1 MKSVRHLDLF
11 SGIGGFAYA
20 ADQVWGDVEHIFC
33 DNDKFCQQ
41 VLNKHWKGSKIYND
55 IRDITYADLNRLAG
69 GKAVNTNLGG
79 QSPLDK
85 SATGDK
91 LAIDILTGGFPC
103 QPFSQ
108 AGQRKGIDDD
118 RYLWPE
124 MLRVIQLAKPS
135 WVIAENVRGLLTM
148 QQGMVFEQVCSDLE
162 DQGYEVQPF
171 VIPAVAVNAP
181 HRRDRIWFV
190 AHALDHQPRQEKPRG
205 DGEETGVSQ
214 VDRSE
219 HSPTRESIGTD
230 RERRG
235 QGYAA
240 NTNLG
245 ESRPGNEPESAKPQQ
260 PEHSPNNR
268 DLASNPDSQYE
279 ERLEPTGTGP
289 GQSEAETSDRD
300 RNAQDARGVGSGG
313 RSDGDSGGYDRE
325 IQDARSSSSRL
336 GWERNWLQVAAEF
349 CSVDDGLPVKLD
361 GFKLTKPQH
370 RAEQLKAYGN
380 AIVPQI
386 AIQIMKG
393 MVL

>member
-1 MKSVRHLDLF
+1 MWKRQMKVLTKVVVGSRLHGLNTETSDWDYR
-11 SGIGGFAYA
+11 GIHIHPLQDALSPFKKLKNTDWIEGDEDNTSYEL
-20 ADQVWGDVEHIFC
+20 ADFC
-33 DNDKFCQQ
+33 KNAPK
-41 VLNKHWKGSKIYND
+41 
-55 IRDITYADLNRLAG
+55 
-69 GKAVNTNLGG
+69 
-79 QSPLDK
+79 
-85 SATGDK
+85 
-91 LAIDILTGGFPC
+91 
-103 QPFSQ
+103 
-108 AGQRKGIDDD
+108 
-118 RYLWPE
+118 
-124 MLRVIQLAKPS
+124 

-148 QQGMVFEQVCSDLE
+148 QQGLVFEQVCSDLE

-171 VIPAVAVNAP
+171 VIPAVALNAP

-190 AHALDHQPRQEKPRG
+190 AHSLDHRPREEKPRG
-205 DGEETGVSQ
+205 DGEETGVPQ

-230 RERRG
+230 SQRRG

-240 NTNLG
+240 DSNLG
-245 ESRPGNEPESAKPQQ
+245 ESRPRNESESAKPQQ
-260 PEHSPNNR
+260 PERSADNR
-268 DLASNPDSQYE
+268 DLASNPNSQYE

-289 GQSEAETSDRD
+289 GQPEAETSDRD

-313 RSDGDSGGYDRE
+313 RSDGDSSGHDRE

-336 GWERNWLQVAAEF
+336 GWERNWLQVATEF
-349 CSVDDGLPVKLD
+349 CSVDDGLPVELD